1 MTPYYNT
8 IAAIYAA
15 QYESLA
21 AIDTEGLYTCLDIGC
36 CGNDTQM
43 FTNLFLVNFLLDQYQ
58 MTGTLPVIANPCC
71 TLVCGDLTGG
81 TPDII
86 TSPTFTDLTVTD
98 DLAVGDAATVT
109 GLLTAGDVTVTDDL
123 IVGDDTAMTGDLAL
137 TGLFSRGGVSQP
149 PYRTGSA
156 ALIGGTLVIAA
167 PWVTANTI
175 LTATYTQ
182 ASAAGEANIS
192 IGTIIPATSFAI
204 NGEGANTFNW
214 HAVVVP

>member
-8 IAAIYAA
+8 IAAIAAA

-21 AIDTEGLYTCLDIGC
+21 GIDTEGVYECLSPIC
-36 CGNDTQM
+36 CGAYDTEV
-43 FTNLFLVNFLLDQYQ
+43 FTKLFFINWLLDQYQ
-58 MTGTLPVIANPCC
+58 YTGTLPVIDAPCC
-71 TLVCGDLTGG
+71 LNQFVCGTTLTGG
-81 TPDII
+81 TPSGGVGP
-86 TSPTFTDLTVTD
+86 SPTFTTV
-98 DLAVGDAATVT
+98 
-109 GLLTAGDVTVTDDL
+109 TAGDVVITDDL
-123 IVGDDTAMTGDLAL
+123 TVGDDTTMTGDLAL

-175 LTATYTQ
+175 LNATYTQ

-204 NGEGANTFNW
+204 NGEGTNTFNW

>member
-1 MTPYYNT
+1 MTPYYNPLSA
-8 IAAIYAA
+8 IAQA
-15 QYESLA
+15 QYQSLA
-21 AIDTEGLYTCLDIGC
+21 AIDTEGLYTCLDPAC
-36 CGNDTQM
+36 CGTYDVEMITRLYFINW
-43 FTNLFLVNFLLDQYQ
+43 LIDQYTY
-58 MTGTLPVIANPCC
+58 TGVLPVVENPCC
-71 TLVCGDLTGG
+71 LNQIICGVLTGG
-81 TPDII
+81 TP
-86 TSPTFTDLTVTD
+86 TAGGLSPTFTTV
-98 DLAVGDAATVT
+98 
-109 GLLTAGDVTVTDDL
+109 TAGDVVITDDL
-123 IVGDDTAMTGDLAL
+123 TVGDDTTMTGDLAL

-175 LTATYTQ
+175 LNATYTQ

-204 NGEGANTFNW
+204 NGEGTNTFNW